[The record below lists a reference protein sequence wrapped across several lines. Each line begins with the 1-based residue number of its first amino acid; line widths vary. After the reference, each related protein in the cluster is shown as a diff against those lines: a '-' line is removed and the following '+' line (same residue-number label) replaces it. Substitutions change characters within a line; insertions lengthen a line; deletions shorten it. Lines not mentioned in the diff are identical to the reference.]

1 VIGTFKANN
10 PYNTFLL
17 LIYGLLL
24 KLPMF
29 VHPFVPKPQQTDGFL
44 FKGILIQLAVVGEKI
59 PIVYPIITFILL
71 FTQAITFNQLVNEQ
85 RLMQKANYLTGM
97 SYLLVTSLY
106 IEWNQLSAPLLVNT
120 LLVWVW
126 ARMSGLHYIKKPLPT
141 LFNIGIAIGISTF
154 FYFPSIAFTALI
166 IFGLLF
172 TRAFK
177 IAEWLVALLG
187 IITPYYFLAAYVFL
201 TDKWKGYKFPGIAV
215 SLPKFYQT
223 NWAIAASIIVLITSF
238 TGIYFI
244 NKNYRRQLVQTRKS
258 WDLVFLYFFV
268 ALFVPFINASN
279 SFSYWILCAIPLSAF
294 IGCAFIYPKKNWV
307 PLFYHWLIVAFV
319 IAFSYFVR

>member
-1 VIGTFKANN
+1 VTGIFKANN

-24 KLPMF
+24 KLAMF
-29 VHPFVPKPQQTDGFL
+29 LHPHIPIPQQTDGFL
-44 FKGILIQLAVVGEKI
+44 FKALLNKLAVIGFTI
-59 PIVYPIITFILL
+59 PIIYPLLTFALL
-71 FTQAITFNQLVNEQ
+71 YMQAITFNQLANEQ
-85 RLMQKANYLTGM
+85 RLMQKPNYLTAM
-97 SYLLVTSLY
+97 AYLLVTSLFK
-106 IEWNQLSAPLLVNT
+106 EWNELSSPLIVNT
-120 LLVWVW
+120 LLIWVW
-126 ARMSGLHYIKKPLPT
+126 ARMSGLHFIKKPLPT

-177 IAEWLVALLG
+177 PAEWLMAMFG

-201 TDKWKGYKFPGIAV
+201 TDKWKGYIFPGVAI
-215 SLPKFYQT
+215 SLPKFNQT
-223 NWAIAASIIVLITSF
+223 KWALAASLIVLLASII
-238 TGIYFI
+238 GIYFI

-268 ALFVPFINASN
+268 ALFIPFINASN
-279 SFSYWILCAIPLSAF
+279 SFSYWILCAVPLSVF
-294 IGCAFIYPKKNWV
+294 IGCAFLYPQKKWL
-307 PLFYHWLIVAFV
+307 PLVFHWLIVAFV
-319 IAFSYFVR
+319 IAFSYFVN